1 MLREDNIDIYN
12 NCAIILNKKTPSI
25 IKSWIIILTLL
36 SILFITIIFI
46 PYNKYITYNGYVI
59 LKENKSYISLNINKN
74 DFPIKNKNKL
84 YIESNKY
91 NYKIISIENNNLILS
106 IDLKDEIKINN
117 NLVTLHIFKDKIT
130 WFEKIK
136 KKVKKG
142 FGL

>member
-12 NCAIILNKKTPSI
+12 NSSIILNKKTPSL

-46 PYNKYITYNGYVI
+46 PYNRYIIYNGYVI
-59 LKENKSYISLNINKN
+59 LKDSNSYISLNINKN

-84 YIESNKY
+84 YIENDEYK
-91 NYKIISIENNNLILS
+91 YKIISIEKNNLILS
-106 IDLKDEIKINN
+106 INLKDDIKINN
-117 NLVTLHIFKDKIT
+117 NLVTLHILKDRT
-130 WFEKIK
+130 TLFEKIK
-136 KKVKKG
+136 TRIKKG

>member
-12 NCAIILNKKTPSI
+12 NSSIILNKKTPSL

-46 PYNKYITYNGYVI
+46 PYNRYIIYNGYVI
-59 LKENKSYISLNINKN
+59 LKDSNSYISLNINKN

-84 YIESNKY
+84 YIENDEYK
-91 NYKIISIENNNLILS
+91 YKIISIEKNNLILS
-106 IDLKDEIKINN
+106 INLKDNIKINN
-117 NLVTLHIFKDKIT
+117 NLVTLHILKDRT
-130 WFEKIK
+130 TLFEKIK
-136 KKVKKG
+136 TRIKKG